1 MSVTGTVREG
11 LLALP
16 DGGIAIVEANVGAA
30 LLIPLA
36 GAALATPLGLLDAV
50 GWSTFGRCYSRRS
63 RRNIG
68 RYRSRSCARTIIGC
82 TVAAVGTKVGT
93 LVGVGVSSAPKSGD
107 VTKIVWNVVDNS
119 LSTIFKNRQCCIV
132 FAQSLC

>member
-36 GAALATPLGLLDAV
+36 GAALATPLGLLV
-50 GWSTFGRCYSRRS
+50 R
-63 RRNIG
+63 
-68 RYRSRSCARTIIGC
+68 
-82 TVAAVGTKVGT
+82 
-93 LVGVGVSSAPKSGD
+93 
-107 VTKIVWNVVDNS
+107 
-119 LSTIFKNRQCCIV
+119 
-132 FAQSLC
+132 

>member
-1 MSVTGTVREG
+1 M
-11 LLALP
+11 
-16 DGGIAIVEANVGAA
+16 GAA

-50 GWSTFGRCYSRRS
+50 GWNTFGRCYSRRS

-93 LVGVGVSSAPKSGD
+93 LVGVAVGVGVSSAPKSGD

-119 LSTIFKNRQCCIV
+119 LSTTF
-132 FAQSLC
+132 